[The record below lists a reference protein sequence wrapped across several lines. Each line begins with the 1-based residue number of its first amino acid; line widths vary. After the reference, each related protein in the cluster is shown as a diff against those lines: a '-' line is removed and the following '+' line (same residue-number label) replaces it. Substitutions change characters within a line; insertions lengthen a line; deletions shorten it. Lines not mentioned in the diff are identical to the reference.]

1 VIHYIDVSSVL
12 RRTVCDLYSNLVTRS
27 TGAAVRREIESALAE
42 LPDPS
47 LTIIDFSSVG
57 MMDFS
62 CADEVVG
69 KLLDR
74 IHNGPLRREV
84 YVLVRGVGDSH
95 LEAIETVLERYG
107 LAVVVE
113 DIDGMWRVV
122 GPLEENHRRACNAV
136 NQRGRACADD
146 LAPELGETP
155 DLLER
160 TLDGLWER
168 RLLMRDANG
177 YLALQLAL

>member
-1 VIHYIDVSSVL
+1 MIHYIDVSSVL

-27 TGAAVRREIESALAE
+27 TGAAVRREIELVLAE

-69 KLLDR
+69 KLLDS
-74 IHNGPLRREV
+74 IHHGPVQREV

-113 DIDGMWRVV
+113 DSDGLWRVV
-122 GPLEENHRRACNAV
+122 GPLEEGHRRACNAV

-146 LAPELGETP
+146 LAPELGEAP
-155 DLLER
+155 DLMAR
-160 TLDGLWER
+160 TLNGLWER
-168 RLLMRDANG
+168 RLVMRDADG
-177 YLALQLAL
+177 YMALQLAL

>member
-1 VIHYIDVSSVL
+1 
-12 RRTVCDLYSNLVTRS
+12 LYSNLVTRS
-27 TGAAVRREIESALAE
+27 TGAAVRQEIEVILAE

-69 KLLDR
+69 KLLDG
-74 IHNGPLRREV
+74 IHHGPTPREV

-107 LAVVVE
+107 LAVIVE
-113 DIDGMWRVV
+113 DSEGLWRAV
-122 GPLEENHRRACNAV
+122 GPLEEGHRRACNAV
-136 NQRGRACADD
+136 HRRGRACADD
-146 LAPELGETP
+146 LAPELGEAP
-155 DLLER
+155 DLLAL

-168 RLLMRDANG
+168 RLVMRDADG
-177 YLALQLAL
+177 YVALQLAL

>member
-1 VIHYIDVSSVL
+1 MIHYIDVGSVL
-12 RRTVCDLYSNLVTRS
+12 HRTVCDLYSNLVTRS
-27 TGAAVRREIESALAE
+27 TGAAVRREIESALAD

-69 KLLDR
+69 KLLDK
-74 IHNGPLRREV
+74 IHNGPAPREV

-107 LAVVVE
+107 VAVVVE
-113 DIDGMWRVV
+113 DIEGMWRVV
-122 GPLEENHRRACNAV
+122 GPLEETLRRTCNAV
-136 NQRGRACADD
+136 NKRGRVRAAD
-146 LAPELGETP
+146 LAPELGEAP
-155 DLLER
+155 DHLAR
-160 TLDGLWER
+160 TLDGLCER
-168 RLLMRDANG
+168 RLVMREAND

>member
-1 VIHYIDVSSVL
+1 MIHYIDVSSVL

-27 TGAAVRREIESALAE
+27 TGAAVRREIESVLEE

-69 KLLDR
+69 KLLHK
-74 IHNGPLRREV
+74 IHNSPFRREV

-113 DIDGMWRVV
+113 DMDGMWRVV

-136 NQRGRACADD
+136 NQRGRVRAID
-146 LAPELGETP
+146 LAPELGEAP
-155 DLLER
+155 DHLTR

-168 RLLMRDANG
+168 RLVMRDANG

>member
-1 VIHYIDVSSVL
+1 MIHHIDVSSIL
-12 RRTVCDLYSNLVTRS
+12 RRTVCDVYSNLVTRS
-27 TGAAVRREIESALAE
+27 TGAAVRRGIEIILAE

-69 KLLDR
+69 KLLDS
-74 IHNGPLRREV
+74 IHHGPVPREV
-84 YVLVRGVGDSH
+84 YILVRGVGDSH

-107 LAVVVE
+107 VAVVVE
-113 DIDGMWRVV
+113 DIDGLWRVV
-122 GPLEENHRRACNAV
+122 GPLDEGHRRACNAV

-146 LAPELGETP
+146 LAPELGEAP
-155 DLLER
+155 DLISL
-160 TLDGLWER
+160 TLNGLWER
-168 RLLMRDANG
+168 RLVMRDADG
-177 YLALQLAL
+177 YVALQLAL

>member
-1 VIHYIDVSSVL
+1 MIHYIDVSSVL

-27 TGAAVRREIESALAE
+27 TGAAVRREIEIALAE

-74 IHNGPLRREV
+74 SEDTRLNS
-84 YVLVRGVGDSH
+84 SH
-95 LEAIETVLERYG
+95 G
-107 LAVVVE
+107 
-113 DIDGMWRVV
+113 
-122 GPLEENHRRACNAV
+122 
-136 NQRGRACADD
+136 
-146 LAPELGETP
+146 
-155 DLLER
+155 
-160 TLDGLWER
+160 
-168 RLLMRDANG
+168 
-177 YLALQLAL
+177 

>member
-1 VIHYIDVSSVL
+1 MIHYIDVSSVL

-27 TGAAVRREIESALAE
+27 TGAAVRREIEIALADI
-42 LPDPS
+42 PDPS

-69 KLLDR
+69 KLLDS
-74 IHNGPLRREV
+74 IHHGPMPREV
-84 YVLVRGVGDSH
+84 YVMVRGVGDSH

-107 LAVVVE
+107 VAVVAE
-113 DIDGMWRVV
+113 DSDGTWRVV
-122 GPLEENHRRACNAV
+122 GPLDEGYRRVCDAV
-136 NQRGRACADD
+136 NLRGRACADD
-146 LAPELGETP
+146 LAWELGETP
-155 DLLER
+155 DLMAR
-160 TLDGLWER
+160 TLLGLWER
-168 RLLMRDANG
+168 RLVMRDAND